1 MKKKRN
7 AEIFVIKKGG
17 GKQKF
22 SKAKIV
28 SGIKKSIIK
37 APMPATKIN
46 KIANDIEKTIKK
58 QGKNVRSAVIGDMVL
73 NKLKKA
79 NKMVFLRFASV
90 FEKTPSA
97 FKKRIKGI

>member
-1 MKKKRN
+1 MKKKRS

-28 SGIKKSIIK
+28 SGIKKSVIK
-37 APMPATKIN
+37 GVMPASTIN
-46 KIANDIEKTIKK
+46 KIASDIEKAVKK
-58 QGKNVRSAVIGDMVL
+58 KGKNVRSAMIGGMVL
-73 NKLKKA
+73 NKLKKS
-79 NKMVFLRFASV
+79 NKMVFLRFASI